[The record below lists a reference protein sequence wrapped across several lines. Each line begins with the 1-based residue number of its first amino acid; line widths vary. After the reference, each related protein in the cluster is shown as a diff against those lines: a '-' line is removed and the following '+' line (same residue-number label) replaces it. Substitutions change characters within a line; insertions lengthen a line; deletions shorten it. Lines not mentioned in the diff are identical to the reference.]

1 MPIFILP
8 VVFLSRFTLLRPIL
22 IQDSVRRGGA
32 SGRLDVFR
40 PDLMPVLIL

>member
-22 IQDSVRRGGA
+22 IQDSVRRGGLRVVWMY
-32 SGRLDVFR
+32 SD
-40 PDLMPVLIL
+40 PT